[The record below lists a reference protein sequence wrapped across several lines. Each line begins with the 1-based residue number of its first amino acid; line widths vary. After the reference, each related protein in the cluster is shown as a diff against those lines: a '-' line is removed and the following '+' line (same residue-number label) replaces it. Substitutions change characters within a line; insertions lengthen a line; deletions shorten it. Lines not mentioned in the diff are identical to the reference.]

1 MTVYRETISVNT
13 SGNKD
18 MTDISQEITSIIKRS
33 SVLEGTVNIFNVG
46 STGVIGT
53 IEFEPGLKK
62 DLPEFL
68 DNLIPPGKDYGHEL
82 TWHDGNGHSHL
93 QATLMGPSITIPVGN
108 NAMLNGTWQQIFH
121 YEADN
126 KPRKR
131 EIIVT
136 VIGD

>member
-1 MTVYRETISVNT
+1 MTVYREVISLDTLGEN
-13 SGNKD
+13 D
-18 MTDISQEITSIIKRS
+18 MTDISKKVESIIKRS
-33 SVLEGTVNIFNVG
+33 SILEGIVNIFNVG

-62 DLPEFL
+62 DLPKFL
-68 DNLIPPGKDYGHEL
+68 NNLIPPGRNYGHEL

-93 QATLMGPSITIPVGN
+93 QATLMGPSVTIPVGDN
-108 NAMLNGTWQQIFH
+108 KMLNGTWQQIFH

-131 EIIVT
+131 DIIVT
-136 VIGD
+136 VTGD